1 MRDARHPSQAAA
13 TRAGDA
19 SASPGSPSAPR
30 PGGAGPRPAGAPR
43 PAAATPR
50 RRTDAPRRTGAPGRA
65 RAAVLRA
72 AALLLAAT
80 LAWIVAPGGP
90 GAPFGP
96 PPAALAQGLDVR
108 SLFSGQGGGQPRGG
122 QDAAAETGTAAG
134 GGAPAQGAEAP
145 VHARPPDLAAYGR
158 LVATGQSDDDEAR
171 LSMLRRTSENV
182 SLFRQ
187 RLERMLREARSG
199 IGRLE
204 TRLAVNAP
212 DGRAGYFAGVALV
225 SVILILIGRAVTQ
238 LYAVYLA
245 RPAMI
250 RAQRHF
256 RPVGLSGKLPV
267 IALRMLLTVAGM
279 TLNLAVAAG
288 LGLGLVADHVPT
300 QVTAGIIMAAY
311 GSFMLIDTVW
321 RMIVNPYLPE
331 YRIPRMGDMGA
342 RRLYI
347 WLSAL
352 TATTVASR
360 FYIAWLGE
368 LGVDVELVRLNHIV
382 LNLLALAL
390 ILGLIWSNR
399 AAVSEAIRHGR
410 PISEVT
416 WISAIGSRIWAPL
429 TTLYFLLAWME
440 ESVRIV
446 MGLEAQ
452 WSLLAGAFITLL
464 VALAVQAA
472 GLYGV
477 ERLFERSRALRAA
490 AARPAPAPE
499 PEDFGA
505 APPTVKADPTP
516 DPAPIDPAAP
526 APAPRAEAPARPT
539 PVATAPTEAAP
550 VEPAPEAPAPEAPL
564 AEGAPA
570 APAAAEAPAAPARP
584 AAGPTPL
591 RGPSE
596 AAPEAEAHLGP
607 RAGVSGDDGGDDGDD
622 GDDEG
627 GGPMTLPP
635 EVRPHAGDRER
646 ERQRAAEAAP
656 PSYRRTATMR
666 TFEDLA
672 RRVVTL
678 FSLGAAVY
686 VLILIW
692 GGQEIFA
699 DGSFFDDFQDV
710 IDTLF
715 IGYVA
720 FHAVR
725 IWLDQKIAEE
735 GVDDVMAEPGDEGG
749 GASATSRL
757 GTLLPLFRAAI
768 LIVIGGAVAVI
779 VATELGVNVAPLF
792 AGAGIV
798 GIAIGFGAQTLV
810 RDILSGMFFLLDDA
824 FRKGEYIDVGEVKG
838 TVEKIS
844 LRSFQL
850 RHHLGALNTI
860 PFGEIKHL
868 TNFSRDWVMMKLPL
882 RLTYD
887 TDVERVRKLIKK
899 LGQELLE
906 HPTEGHKFVQPLKSQ
921 GVYMMEDSAMI
932 IRVKYMTRPG
942 DQWTTRKLVYQR
954 IRELFEK
961 EGIRFAARE
970 VTVRIPD
977 LPTDRPLTE
986 KEQHAIGAA
995 SRRAI
1000 EEEGPQQPSS
1010 LAAAI
1015 TGR

>member
-1 MRDARHPSQAAA
+1 MRDARDPSL
-13 TRAGDA
+13 
-19 SASPGSPSAPR
+19 
-30 PGGAGPRPAGAPR
+30 
-43 PAAATPR
+43 
-50 RRTDAPRRTGAPGRA
+50 TDAPQADARRPARR
-65 RAAVLRA
+65 RAAAPRRSGLRA
-72 AALLLAAT
+72 AALRGTVLRVAVLRVAGLLLLAAL
-80 LAWIVAPGGP
+80 LAWTGAP
-90 GAPFGP
+90 GAPGP
-96 PPAALAQGLDVR
+96 LGLSGPAQAQGLDVR
-108 SLFSGQGGGQPRGG
+108 SLFAPQPKSSGGP
-122 QDAAAETGTAAG
+122 DAAAEAGTAAG
-134 GGAPAQGAEAP
+134 GGAPEAP

-158 LVATGQSDDDEAR
+158 LVSTGPSDDDDAAAR

-187 RLERMLREARSG
+187 RLERMLSEASSG
-199 IGRLE
+199 FGQLRD
-204 TRLAVNAP
+204 RLAVNAP
-212 DGRAGYFAGVALV
+212 DGRPGWFAGVALV
-225 SVILILIGRAVTQ
+225 SVILILIGRAVLQ
-238 LYAVYLA
+238 LFAIYVF
-245 RPAMI
+245 RAMMVS
-250 RAQRHF
+250 AQRHF
-256 RPVGLSGKLPV
+256 PPVGLTGKLPV
-267 IALRMLLTVAGM
+267 IGLRMLLTVAGM
-279 TLNLAVAAG
+279 AINLAVAAG
-288 LGLGLVADHVPT
+288 LGLGLVEDHVPT
-300 QVTAGIIMAAY
+300 QVTAGVIMAAY
-311 GSFMLIDTVW
+311 GSFWLIDTVW
-321 RMIVNPYLPE
+321 RMILNPYLPE
-331 YRIPRMGDMGA
+331 YRIPRIGDHGA
-342 RRLYI
+342 RRLYL

-352 TATTVASR
+352 TAITVISR
-360 FYIAWLGE
+360 FYTTWLTE
-368 LGVDVELVRLNHIV
+368 MGVDVELIRLNHIV
-382 LNLLALAL
+382 VNLLILILILAL
-390 ILGLIWSNR
+390 IWTNR
-399 AAVSEAIRHGR
+399 ATVSQAIRHGR
-410 PISEVT
+410 PIGEVT
-416 WISAIGSRIWAPL
+416 WIAAIGARIWAPL
-429 TTLYFLLAWME
+429 ITIYFLVAWME

-472 GLYGV
+472 GLYAV
-477 ERLFERSRALRAA
+477 ERIFARSRALRGAA
-490 AARPAPAPE
+490 EGAGDAQPEAPLSTPPAPGAPPPPLAPAPSSDAAGDAPAKPALSTE
-499 PEDFGA
+499 SVGA
-505 APPTVKADPTP
+505 APPTVKADATP
-516 DPAPIDPAAP
+516 DPAPLPDAPATRAAAETDAAPAGDAAPERAAEPRPGATPLRPAAP
-526 APAPRAEAPARPT
+526 GESMELISNA
-539 PVATAPTEAAP
+539 
-550 VEPAPEAPAPEAPL
+550 
-564 AEGAPA
+564 
-570 APAAAEAPAAPARP
+570 
-584 AAGPTPL
+584 
-591 RGPSE
+591 
-596 AAPEAEAHLGP
+596 P
-607 RAGVSGDDGGDDGDD
+607 RAGVSGDDGEDGDD
-622 GDDEG
+622 GDEEG
-627 GGPMTLPP
+627 GGPMHLPP
-635 EVRPHAGDRER
+635 EVRPHAGER
-646 ERQRAAEAAP
+646 AEAEAAEVP
-656 PSYRRTATMR
+656 GYRRTATMR

-672 RRVVTL
+672 RRVVSL
-678 FSLGAAVY
+678 FSLGAGVY

-692 GGQEIFA
+692 GGQEMFA

-715 IGYVA
+715 LGYIA

-757 GTLLPLFRAAI
+757 GTLLPLFRAGI

-887 TDVERVRKLIKK
+887 TDVEKVRKLIKK

-954 IRELFEK
+954 IRELFEQQ
-961 EGIRFAARE
+961 GIHFAHRE
-970 VTVRIPD
+970 VTVRLPD
-977 LPTDRPLTE
+977 LPDRSLSPE
-986 KEQHAIGAA
+986 EQRAVGAA
-995 SRRAI
+995 ARRAI
-1000 EEEGPQQPSS
+1000 EEDDGQQPSS

>member
-1 MRDARHPSQAAA
+1 MRDARILRQTAAARAERAPGPVEA
-13 TRAGDA
+13 TRARFRGA
-19 SASPGSPSAPR
+19 SAA
-30 PGGAGPRPAGAPR
+30 R
-43 PAAATPR
+43 PAAPAR
-50 RRTDAPRRTGAPGRA
+50 RPGLGSW
-65 RAAVLRA
+65 LRA
-72 AALLLAAT
+72 LVLALAAT
-80 LAWIVAPGGP
+80 LAWAGGP
-90 GAPFGP
+90 APFAP
-96 PPAALAQGLDVR
+96 TPAAQAQGLDVR
-108 SLFSGQGGGQPRGG
+108 SLFAPQSSAPQRSG
-122 QDAAAETGTAAG
+122 QDAAAEAGAAAG
-134 GGAPAQGAEAP
+134 GGGSGGDAAQAPGAP

-158 LVATGQSDDDEAR
+158 LVATGQSDDDSGS

-199 IGRLE
+199 LGRVE
-204 TRLAVNAP
+204 NRLAVNAP

-225 SVILILIGRAVTQ
+225 SVILLMIGRAVTQ

-256 RPVGLSGKLPV
+256 RPVGLTGKLPV

-279 TLNLAVAAG
+279 TINLAVAAG
-288 LGLGLVADHVPT
+288 LGLGLVADHLPT

-331 YRIPRMGDMGA
+331 YRIPRIGDLGA
-342 RRLYI
+342 RRLYL

-352 TATTVASR
+352 TAVTVVSR
-360 FYIAWLGE
+360 FYIAWLNE

-382 LNLLALAL
+382 VNLLTLSL
-390 ILGLIWSNR
+390 ILGLIWTNR
-399 AAVSEAIRHGR
+399 AAVSEAIRRGR
-410 PISEVT
+410 PIGEVT
-416 WISAIGSRIWAPL
+416 WIAAIGATIWAPL
-429 TTLYFLLAWME
+429 TTLYFLVAWME

-464 VALAVQAA
+464 VALTVQAA
-472 GLYGV
+472 GLYAV
-477 ERLFERSRALRAA
+477 ERVFERSRALRAA
-490 AARPAPAPE
+490 AAGGPAPE
-499 PEDFGA
+499 PTPEAIGA
-505 APPTVKADPTP
+505 APPTVKVDPTP
-516 DPAPIDPAAP
+516 DPAPVDAPAASPARPTPAAVAPAPAAPTAEAPEAEAPDASGSPAP
-526 APAPRAEAPARPT
+526 APAP
-539 PVATAPTEAAP
+539 
-550 VEPAPEAPAPEAPL
+550 
-564 AEGAPA
+564 
-570 APAAAEAPAAPARP
+570 APAAAPVRP

-591 RGPSE
+591 RGPTE
-596 AAPEAEAHLGP
+596 PAPEATPEPDSTLGP
-607 RAGVSGDDGGDDGDD
+607 RAGVSGDDADDGDD
-622 GDDEG
+622 GDEEG

-635 EVRPHAGDRER
+635 EVRPHARDRER
-646 ERQRAAEAAP
+646 ERERAAAAAAAHP
-656 PSYRRTATMR
+656 VYRPSTTMR

-672 RRVVTL
+672 RRIVSL

-686 VLILIW
+686 VLVLIW

-699 DGSFFDDFQDV
+699 DGSVFDDFQDV

-715 IGYVA
+715 IGYIA

-757 GTLLPLFRAAI
+757 GTLLPLFRAGI

-954 IRELFEK
+954 IREIFEK

-977 LPTDRPLTE
+977 LPQDRPLTPDQ
-986 KEQHAIGAA
+986 QHAVGAA
-995 SRRAI
+995 ARRAI

-1010 LAAAI
+1010 LAAAV